1 MLEVKVDHTTG
12 LIILATPVPGVG
24 VGDGVR
30 LGEGLIDGLGVRVGV
45 GVGAGVGV
53 GVAVGV
59 GVGIGVGAGVGV
71 GVAVAVGVGVGVGV
85 ASIGHVRKYTLAT
98 VPWLPLT
105 VETAIAEIAVL
116 PWAIVCE
123 YS

>member
-1 MLEVKVDHTTG
+1 MKVTVLEVKVDPGTG

-24 VGDGVR
+24 VGDGVT
-30 LGEGLIDGLGVRVGV
+30 LGEGLIDGLGVGD
-45 GVGAGVGV
+45 GVGV
-53 GVAVGV
+53 GVRDGV
-59 GVGIGVGAGVGV
+59 GTGVGV

-85 ASIGHVRKYTLAT
+85 GMASIGHVRKYTLAT

>member
-1 MLEVKVDHTTG
+1 MLEVKVDPGTG

-24 VGDGVR
+24 VGDGVT
-30 LGEGLIDGLGVRVGV
+30 LGEGLIDGLGVGD
-45 GVGAGVGV
+45 GVGV
-53 GVAVGV
+53 GVRDGV
-59 GVGIGVGAGVGV
+59 GTGVGV

-85 ASIGHVRKYTLAT
+85 GMASIGHVRKYTLAT